1 VLRRLL
7 GWFLVLVA
15 VFYIITNPVGAAGT
29 AQTVG
34 AAMGD
39 ALEALLTFFRG
50 LAD

>member
-1 VLRRLL
+1 MLRRLL
-7 GWFLVLVA
+7 AWFLVLVA

-34 AAMGD
+34 TAIGNAI
-39 ALEALLTFFRG
+39 EALLTFFRG

>member
-1 VLRRLL
+1 MLRRLL
-7 GWFLVLVA
+7 AWFLVLVA

-34 AAMGD
+34 AVLRD
-39 ALEALLTFFRG
+39 AFESLLVFFRG

>member
-15 VFYIITNPVGAAGT
+15 VFYVITDPVGAAAT

-34 AAMGD
+34 SAIRT
-39 ALEALLTFFRG
+39 ALDALLTFFRG

>member
-1 VLRRLL
+1 MLRRLL

-15 VFYIITNPVGAAGT
+15 VFYIINNPVGAAST

-34 AAMGD
+34 SAMGD
-39 ALEALLTFFRG
+39 AAEALLTFFRG